1 MSERKTSD
9 LEQILLSSNSTQL
22 PEVIRHLHQHD
33 FPRYMRDRLN
43 AHGLTQQEIFV
54 KANLST
60 AYGYK
65 LLSGEKHTTQRDTII
80 QICYVA
86 HFTVDE
92 VQRALKLYGMS
103 PLYVKIQRDAL
114 IMNAFVQ
121 KTRNILELND
131 YLIDNNEK
139 PLRILGK

>member
-1 MSERKTSD
+1 MSEIKTSD
-9 LEQILLSSNSTQL
+9 LEQILLNSNSTKL
-22 PEVIRHLHQHD
+22 PEVIKQLHERD
-33 FPRYMRDRLN
+33 FPSFMRDCFDI
-43 AHGLTQQEIFV
+43 HGCTQQEVFT

-86 HFTVDE
+86 NFTLDE
-92 VQRALKLYGMS
+92 TQRALKLYGMS

-114 IMNAFVQ
+114 MMNAFTL
-121 KTRNILELND
+121 KPRNILDLND
-131 YLIDNNEK
+131 YLVENNEK